1 MFSNTQ
7 KPKPFLVL
15 THSTFDSTM
24 KKRDTVK
31 AAAVASNSDGETK
44 DNAEK
49 TENGDETVAPE
60 NSKATEYSDKIG
72 NEENSIEDV
81 IDEENSTEAV
91 NDEEK
96 DATADD
102 SEAAKKTTNG
112 KKSSS
117 DKRSSP
123 RKFIRLTCVHCRT
136 KSVKF
141 QVNFSAHFYTCSATI
156 ENKIECFFHRNTQI
170 ICTRGSTKLRCG
182 RWHCVRNRKSH
193 VCAPL
198 NARHNANWKRRLPT
212 SKRNRYNFVCCVV

>member
-7 KPKPFLVL
+7 KPNPFLVL

-31 AAAVASNSDGETK
+31 AAAGASNSDGETK
-44 DNAEK
+44 EENTEK
-49 TENGDETVAPE
+49 AENGDETVASE
-60 NSKATEYSDKIG
+60 ISKATDSQPENADVA
-72 NEENSIEDV
+72 EENGTADKSTEDV
-81 IDEENSTEAV
+81 NDDEIEAP
-91 NDEEK
+91 
-96 DATADD
+96 ADD
-102 SEAAKKTTNG
+102 ADTTAKKTTNG

-141 QVNFSAHFYTCSATI
+141 QVLSCKILQNKSQ
-156 ENKIECFFHRNTQI
+156 ENKIDFFFSRNTQT

-198 NARHNANWKRRLPT
+198 SARHNANWKRPLRT
-212 SKRNRYNFVCCVV
+212 SKRSRYNFVCCAV